1 MAAAGGC
8 ANLRFRMA
16 KISLAGAR
24 CSVGACARGLLV
36 KTLERLPPFCG
47 CDAEKLYA
55 GFIQYPQSHGIK
67 IKSGDVMYPVLTKRA
82 AQLRV
87 DERYETARGET
98 ARLQD
103 QMERLLSS
111 LRIHV
116 IFRR

>member
-1 MAAAGGC
+1 M
-8 ANLRFRMA
+8 
-16 KISLAGAR
+16 AGAR
-24 CSVGACARGLLV
+24 GRANLLSRMDNNSCGGGRWPAALARGLLV

-103 QMERLLSS
+103 QMERLMSS